1 MHLIVKNK
9 FSDGNFLLYYKGK
22 KIVVDSLGLHFLDE
36 KDEEESSIIDFFN
49 ASDGKIFDEHYMI
62 LRNRRIGF
70 RVYDLAKRET
80 TSSLFL
86 SENDMAS
93 QEGYFLKDGELYLLL
108 GSANT
113 RFMEFITEASDMINP
128 KKKEEKCIIYVYSLY
143 DFSFKMQ
150 YTLDGEY
157 DSIYYVPFMDRY
169 FLLDDDGKL
178 YEWDKKEAKEMQM
191 IHFKVEGLE
200 YSLARKEVYLP
211 SSKNIRVYDANFRE
225 INKIDVVEEDFT
237 KDVKQSDI
245 KFPAFAA
252 SPDFSF
258 HQYLDVD
265 AIEGLCFFDENTF
278 LSVKNLNMGSLYCMD
293 IIDIN
298 TGKKLMSQNFGFNLQ
313 KVDCPREREIL
324 IKNGS
329 GLLLL
334 GVDDD

>member
-9 FSDGNFLLYYKGK
+9 ISDGNFLLYYKEK
-22 KIVVDSLGLHFLDE
+22 KIIVDSLGLHFLNE
-36 KDEEESSIIDFFN
+36 RDEEESSIIDFFN
-49 ASDGKIFDEHYMI
+49 ASDGKIFDEHYLI

-70 RVYDLAKRET
+70 KVYDLEKRET
-80 TSSLFL
+80 KSSLFL
-86 SENDMAS
+86 NENDMTS

-113 RFMEFITEASDMINP
+113 RFMEFITDSSDMFDS
-128 KKKEEKCIIYVYSLY
+128 KKQDEKCVVSVYSLD

-150 YTLDGEY
+150 YTLKGEF

-169 FLLDDDGKL
+169 FLLDGDGKL
-178 YEWDKKEAKEMQM
+178 YEWDKKEVKEMQM

-211 SSKNIRVYDANFRE
+211 GSKSVRVYDTNFRE

-237 KDVKQSDI
+237 KDVKQSEI
-245 KFPAFAA
+245 KIPAFAA
-252 SPDFSF
+252 IPDFSF
-258 HQYLDVD
+258 HQYLDDD
-265 AIEGLCFFDENTF
+265 AIYGLCFFDENTF
-278 LSVKNLNMGSLYCMD
+278 LSVKNLNMGALYCMD

-313 KVDCPREREIL
+313 RVDCPREREIT

-329 GLLLL
+329 TLLLL
-334 GVDDD
+334 GVEDD